1 MKTKNEKKASRPS
14 GEGRHA
20 GPAAEQA
27 EAARL
32 AREAIKKDPNA
43 PDNYTALAGALR
55 MLAQFL
61 RERNPEASDNLLF
74 LACAAAWEAKRRS
87 TPALISGR
95 TKQEV
100 KILTAWVRMRE
111 HLVPEDGE
119 ARMEEIRSEYL
130 AETLRDSASVF
141 ALAQPHQL

>member
-1 MKTKNEKKASRPS
+1 MKTKNQKTKTAPV
-14 GEGRHA
+14 
-20 GPAAEQA
+20 GPATEQA
-27 EAARL
+27 NAARA
-32 AREAIKKDPNA
+32 AREAIQKDPNA
-43 PDNYTALAGALR
+43 PENYTALAGALR

-61 RERNPEASDNLLF
+61 RVRNPVAADNLLH

-111 HLVPEDGE
+111 HLAPEE
-119 ARMEEIRSEYL
+119 SETRMEQICGQYL
-130 AETLRDSASVF
+130 AEAVRDSESVH
-141 ALAQPHQL
+141 ALADSHLE

>member
-1 MKTKNEKKASRPS
+1 MKTKQEKNAKGP
-14 GEGRHA
+14 
-20 GPAAEQA
+20 GPATQHADD
-27 EAARL
+27 ARA
-32 AREAIKKDPNA
+32 AREAIKKEPNA
-43 PDNYTALAGALR
+43 PENYTALAGALR

-61 RERNPEASDNLLF
+61 RERNPEAADNLLH

-111 HLVPEDGE
+111 HLAPEGSE
-119 ARMEEIRSEYL
+119 ARMEQIRSEYL
-130 AETLRDSASVF
+130 AEALRDSESAH
-141 ALAQPHQL
+141 ALANPHLE

>member
-1 MKTKNEKKASRPS
+1 MKTKNEKKTD
-14 GEGRHA
+14 GEGRPA
-20 GPAAEQA
+20 GPATEQA

-32 AREAIKKDPNA
+32 AREAIKRDPNA
-43 PDNYTALAGALR
+43 PENYTALAGALR

-87 TPALISGR
+87 TPVLISGR

-111 HLVPEDGE
+111 HLVPEDGD

-130 AETLRDSASVF
+130 AETLRDSDSVF
-141 ALAQPHQL
+141 ALAKPHPL

>member
-1 MKTKNEKKASRPS
+1 MKTKNGKKS
-14 GEGRHA
+14 A
-20 GPAAEQA
+20 GPAVGPATEQA
-27 EAARL
+27 EAARQ

-43 PDNYTALAGALR
+43 PESYTALAGALR
-55 MLAQFL
+55 VLSQFL

-74 LACAAAWEAKRRS
+74 LACASAWEAKRRS

-111 HLVPEDGE
+111 HLTPEVSE
-119 ARMEEIRSEYL
+119 ARMEQIRSEYL
-130 AETLRDSASVF
+130 AEALRDSDSVF
-141 ALAQPHQL
+141 ALAKPHPL

>member
-1 MKTKNEKKASRPS
+1 MKTKNQKTKTAPV
-14 GEGRHA
+14 
-20 GPAAEQA
+20 GPATEQA
-27 EAARL
+27 NAARA
-32 AREAIKKDPNA
+32 ARVAIQNDPSA
-43 PDNYTALAGALR
+43 PENYTALSGALR

-61 RERNPEASDNLLF
+61 RVRNPEAADNLLH

-111 HLVPEDGE
+111 HLAPEE
-119 ARMEEIRSEYL
+119 SETRMEQICGQYL
-130 AETLRDSASVF
+130 AEAVRDSD
-141 ALAQPHQL
+141 LE

>member
-1 MKTKNEKKASRPS
+1 MKTKNAKKDQ
-14 GEGRHA
+14 GGHT
-20 GPAAEQA
+20 GPATAQA
-27 EAARL
+27 DAARA
-32 AREAIKKDPNA
+32 AREAIKNDPNA
-43 PDNYTALAGALR
+43 PESYTALAGALR

-61 RERNPEASDNLLF
+61 RVRNPEAADNLLF

-111 HLVPEDGE
+111 HLAPEGSE
-119 ARMEEIRSEYL
+119 NRMEEIRSQFL
-130 AETLRDSASVF
+130 AEALRDSESAH
-141 ALAQPHQL
+141 ALANPHGIE

>member
-1 MKTKNEKKASRPS
+1 MKTTNGKKPTAGSRQ
-14 GEGRHA
+14 A
-20 GPAAEQA
+20 GPATEHADG
-27 EAARL
+27 ARR

-43 PDNYTALAGALR
+43 PEHYPALAGSLR

-61 RERNPEASDNLLF
+61 RERNPEASDNLLH

-87 TPALISGR
+87 TPALVSGR

-111 HLVPEDGE
+111 HLAPEESE
-119 ARMEEIRSEYL
+119 ARMEQIRCEYL
-130 AETLRDSASVF
+130 AEALRDSDSVH
-141 ALAQPHQL
+141 ALANPEPLD